1 MAKSTTYGNQSGGLF
16 QFVCHT
22 PTAMGALI
30 ASLIYIFLATTL
42 RKTTRSPSVEGDRIT
57 EIEPA
62 SENWWQ
68 GTNQHGEIGLFPG
81 MSELFLWSGWRLMDV
96 GVANYVEVQE

>member
-1 MAKSTTYGNQSGGLF
+1 MSKYT
-16 QFVCHT
+16 
-22 PTAMGALI
+22 
-30 ASLIYIFLATTL
+30 IYFSFDCVSHIHILSYDAAEDNEITF
-42 RKTTRSPSVEGDRIT
+42 REGDRIT

-62 SENWWQ
+62 SEDWWQ

-81 MSELFLWSGWRLMDV
+81 MSELSPWSGWRLMDV